1 MEAVA
6 GALGRHWESRNGMS
20 MWRDYGL
27 VEFFYEQRSHGR
39 GWRGSH
45 FSVHMHRLKYGRARD
60 RRKTVGDAV
69 MARYGRKW
77 RRWLTFAALKG
88 ELDRRGVMLVEVD
101 YGLPYA
107 REYWQR
113 DAEIS
118 VLVNADGDYP
128 GEIDEVLKISSNG
141 RGGRQRRLS
150 DEQMRALLE
159 MGEAERNWWLAKGRE
174 SELAGVWRYAC
185 GSAWGH
191 DEKRRAEWAGLFRWA
206 MCRGRELGLAT
217 GAEEAW

>member
-1 MEAVA
+1 
-6 GALGRHWESRNGMS
+6 
-20 MWRDYGL
+20 
-27 VEFFYEQRSHGR
+27 
-39 GWRGSH
+39 
-45 FSVHMHRLKYGRARD
+45 
-60 RRKTVGDAV
+60 

-88 ELDRRGVMLVEVD
+88 ELDRRGVTLVEVD

-128 GEIDEVLKISSNG
+128 GEIGEVLKISSNG

-159 MGEAERNWWLAKGRE
+159 MGEAERNRWLAKGRE

-217 GAEEAW
+217 GRKRLGSVRSWCPRSRIGFPTSSSNWCPICRRCMTSQGPAWRRW